1 MTRTGLPHS
10 EMYGSLPACGSP
22 YLFAAYRVLHRL
34 MAPRHPPYALSSLT
48 IQLTKNIYVPSLVN
62 SSLLSHRLEVPCH
75 LINNK
80 VFVYSSV

>member
-1 MTRTGLPHS
+1 
-10 EMYGSLPACGSP
+10 
-22 YLFAAYRVLHRL
+22 

-80 VFVYSSV
+80 VFFILLCEVFKVQIFEGMNLQN